1 MSQSQTLL
9 DMGFLPSQVC
19 EVQAE
24 EWLPCHQYVSVQ
36 RIFMNLRW
44 ISPRSPCGSSL
55 RNTEMT
61 GAQPCIVTTPNMLV
75 VLRSPSNVETT
86 NKNSWIS
93 LGSSLAPCLASRHG
107 SGRHSG
113 IRNPIKF
120 QCDICK
126 VCEPHLQEYILR
138 VLSRPL
144 SLKIPQICV

>member
-61 GAQPCIVTTPNMLV
+61 SAQTLH
-75 VLRSPSNVETT
+75 RDHSEHARR
-86 NKNSWIS
+86 
-93 LGSSLAPCLASRHG
+93 LAITKQRGNH
-107 SGRHSG
+107 
-113 IRNPIKF
+113 
-120 QCDICK
+120 
-126 VCEPHLQEYILR
+126 
-138 VLSRPL
+138 
-144 SLKIPQICV
+144 